1 MPKSGFTGIS
11 FPFRISPQGGVV
23 MSTTGKGNPQ
33 HIMEG
38 IKQLLQTDFLERP
51 MEPDFGSNLGSTLF
65 EPNNETL
72 KTVIKKRIIE
82 AVENFDER
90 VIVTED
96 DIEFFTEEEDELR
109 GYLYAEVNFYIVQY
123 ETYYEEILKVG
134 ELNG

>member
-1 MPKSGFTGIS
+1 MPKSGFKGIS

-23 MSTTGKGNPQ
+23 MSTTSKTDAS
-33 HIMEG
+33 HIIEG

-51 MEPDFGSNLGSTLF
+51 MEPEIGANLGSTLF

-72 KTVIKKRIIE
+72 QAVIKNRIIDAIRE
-82 AVENFDER
+82 YEDRVTVGEN
-90 VIVTED
+90 
-96 DIEFFTEEEDELR
+96 DIEFFTEREDEVR

-123 ETYYEEILKVG
+123 ETYYSDIIKVG